1 MNSFVFL
8 LFFENN
14 IKQYFGNEVTNLK
27 QNNNSIVKSN
37 ILYIKNNVEFFGNS
51 SLKI

>member
-8 LFFENN
+8 LFFR
-14 IKQYFGNEVTNLK
+14 KQYFGNEVTNLK

-37 ILYIKNNVEFFGNS
+37 ILYIKNNVEFFDNS